1 MSFRRSQLFLLS
13 CSALATSGAG
23 DRIRSCNSG
32 ECQAG
37 EEESGA
43 ILLQRRGQLL
53 RNEEELL
60 FNTTDMRKLVPA
72 IGFLKTH
79 KTGSSTFATILLH
92 FAQAH
97 GMNIGFPQDDQY
109 WGWPGSFPGQENEQ
123 QSPPT
128 YDLIANHA
136 VFNSA
141 RWREYLASNPVFV
154 SSVREPS
161 SQAVSAY
168 DFYRV
173 QDRLDNTF
181 AKHLEWV
188 EALQSASHKPFDISK
203 STARFLNPQAWDF
216 GWYEYVGLTTEYDR
230 NAKMIKRWLTDL
242 DNDFTNVVILE
253 HFDEGVALLARTLNV
268 EPREFAYVQE
278 KTAPLD
284 EKTVPSETEYSKLL
298 KLYPVDRALYRHFKH
313 VFQKRWANVPDS
325 ARTYD
330 LAKLRNAS
338 GTLQAQCE
346 HIETCP
352 GAWILSTY
360 AYTCYLHN
368 GFQNEFLTQIE
379 YSYYQQYAK
388 LQNNITEPRRD

>member
-1 MSFRRSQLFLLS
+1 MSFRRCQLFLLS
-13 CSALATSGAG
+13 CLALATAEAG

-188 EALQSASHKPFDISK
+188 EAFQSASHKPFDISK

-230 NAKMIKRWLTDL
+230 NATMIKRWLTDL
-242 DNDFTNVVILE
+242 DKDFTNVVILE
-253 HFDEGVALLARTLNV
+253 HFDEGVALFARTLNV
-268 EPREFAYVQE
+268 EPREFAYVE
-278 KTAPLD
+278 RSKRNDNAPY
-284 EKTVPSETEYSKLL
+284 ETTVPSETEYSKLV
-298 KLYPVDRALYRHFKH
+298 KLYPVDRALYKHFKR
-313 VFQKRWANVPDS
+313 VFQNRWANVPDS
-325 ARTYD
+325 ARTHD
-330 LAKLRNAS
+330 LAQLRNAS

-346 HIETCP
+346 YIETCP
-352 GAWILSTY
+352 VAWLLKEHVYTY
-360 AYTCYLHN
+360 YLHN
-368 GFQNEFLTQIE
+368 GFQNEFLTELE
-379 YSYYQQYAK
+379 YTYYK
-388 LQNNITEPRRD
+388 HL